1 MIFIML
7 FNCIFCSEQLRAQ
20 HWEALRH
27 LHGHTQTVPQNTSH
41 PIPHFQNSSTHSIGN
56 LKREEVEGVEAFVF
70 FVGWQRSGHSII
82 GSLLDGHPDVVIAH
96 ELFLFSNLP
105 QFIFMEDAK
114 AQLFHSLYISSI
126 RASKAGARS
135 QYHNEKG
142 YNLHLEN
149 SWQGSFRKLRVIG
162 DKTAGDVT
170 NSFSHDAIMF
180 RYLLNRL
187 SEIVGVP
194 LKVINVVRNPFDM
207 VATLTLYRGST
218 VRNVKVH
225 ATETNK
231 YNNTSLLEW
240 STGVILRKAE
250 ALYRIEQNNYDWSF
264 MRLYSEDFIED
275 PKATMAALCTFLG
288 IECTEKYL
296 QQCADKTF
304 SSVSKSRHLIV
315 WNPYIVAEINS
326 VIQTVPFLRRYS
338 FDGM

>member
-1 MIFIML
+1 M
-7 FNCIFCSEQLRAQ
+7 CSEQLRAQ

-27 LHGHTQTVPQNTSH
+27 LHGQTQKPPQNISH
-41 PIPHFQNSSTHSIGN
+41 PIPPVFQNSSTRYIGN
-56 LKREEVEGVEAFVF
+56 LKREEVDGVEAFVF

-82 GSLLDGHPDVVIAH
+82 GSLLDGHPDVLIAH

-114 AQLFHSLYISSI
+114 AQLFRVLYLSSL
-126 RASKAGARS
+126 RASKSGARS
-135 QYHNEKG
+135 KHHNEKG
-142 YNLHLEN
+142 YNLHLAN

-170 NSFSHDAIMF
+170 NSFSHDPIMF
-180 RYLLNRL
+180 RYLLKRL

-207 VATLTLYRGST
+207 VATLTLYRGSN
-218 VRNVKVH
+218 VKNVKVH
-225 ATETNK
+225 ATETDK
-231 YNNTSLLEW
+231 YNNTDLLEW
-240 STGVILRKAE
+240 STNVILRKAK
-250 ALYRIEQNNYDWSF
+250 ALYEIEKKNYNWSF
-264 MRLYSEDFIED
+264 TRLYSEDFIGD

-296 QQCADKTF
+296 QQCEDKTF

-315 WNPYIVAEINS
+315 WNPYIVADINR
-326 VIQTVPFLRRYS
+326 VIQTLPFLRRYAS
-338 FDGM
+338 DGM

>member
-1 MIFIML
+1 M
-7 FNCIFCSEQLRAQ
+7 
-20 HWEALRH
+20 
-27 LHGHTQTVPQNTSH
+27 
-41 PIPHFQNSSTHSIGN
+41 
-56 LKREEVEGVEAFVF
+56 F

-114 AQLFHSLYISSI
+114 VQLFRTLYLSSN

-135 QYHNEKG
+135 KYHNEKG

-170 NSFSHDAIMF
+170 NSFSHDPVMF
-180 RYLLNRL
+180 QYLLRRL

-218 VRNVKVH
+218 VKNVKVQ

-231 YNNTSLLEW
+231 YNNTDLLEW
-240 STGVILRKAE
+240 STAVILRKAK
-250 ALYRIEQNNYDWSF
+250 ALYQIEENHYDWRF
-264 MRLYSEDFIED
+264 TRLYSEDFIGD
-275 PKATMAALCTFLG
+275 PKTTMAALCTFLG
-288 IECTEKYL
+288 IECTENYL

-315 WNPYIVAEINS
+315 WNPYIVADINK
-326 VIQTVPFLRRYS
+326 VIRTIPFLRRYS